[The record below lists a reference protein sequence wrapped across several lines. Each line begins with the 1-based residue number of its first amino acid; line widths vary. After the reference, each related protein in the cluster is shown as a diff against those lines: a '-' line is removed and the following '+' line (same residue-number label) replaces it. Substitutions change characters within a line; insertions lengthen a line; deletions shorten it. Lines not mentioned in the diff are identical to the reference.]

1 MTSRKAKRFIN
12 QADEWVVFTS
22 ERKEDNQHFKVL
34 VSNDEAWEVLLNLA
48 VNDYHIRETF
58 RNIVKTAD
66 EYIKNTTRFGRIPRT
81 LELYQRTSSRS

>member
-1 MTSRKAKRFIN
+1 MTSRKAKRYIN

-22 ERKEDNQHFKVL
+22 EKKEDNQHFKVL

-48 VNDYHIRETF
+48 VNGYHLRETF

-66 EYIKNTTRFGRIPRT
+66 DYIKNQRDSGES
-81 LELYQRTSSRS
+81 LEP

>member
-66 EYIKNTTRFGRIPRT
+66 DYIKSQRDSGGS
-81 LELYQRTSSRS
+81 LEP

>member
-66 EYIKNTTRFGRIPRT
+66 EYIKNQRDSGES
-81 LELYQRTSSRS
+81 LEP